1 MASKNSTS
9 NTQRGQNFGG
19 CIILRW
25 ICLIWIKMFKETTC
39 NQKQLRRPVSS
50 NFYMKLNLR
59 FTLKKS
65 FLSEKNP
72 KKSQWDLQKNP
83 IWDWDFQNRKSH
95 MGNPIVGYPMRNPYY
110 RKNKS
115 YSKSKNFRRKN
126 ILFLSLL
133 CTGKTTLILRT
144 SISGEKY
151 QSQNSILV
159 RETSK
164 RSIEF

>member
-1 MASKNSTS
+1 MPFLSCQVSICIIWFWFQLKIMASKNSTS

-50 NFYMKLNLR
+50 NFFMKLNLR

-65 FLSEKNP
+65 FISEKNP

-95 MGNPIVGYPMRNPYY
+95 MGNPIVGYPMSRQN
-110 RKNKS
+110 
-115 YSKSKNFRRKN
+115 
-126 ILFLSLL
+126 
-133 CTGKTTLILRT
+133 T
-144 SISGEKY
+144 ISGIIWYLINELWKGQTSSFIVNEKCTA
-151 QSQNSILV
+151 IV
-159 RETSK
+159 R
-164 RSIEF
+164 